1 VLRAHFRDDRLLH
14 LPKRWKDRRI
24 VLERFRDLFEPDRDY
39 PEAEVNERIRA
50 RFEDHCTVRRLLVD
64 EGFLARQGGVYRR
77 VGGEPIAKREEKVP
91 VEADGKPTSRAEKI
105 RAYKETPVEAGLY
118 RIACAV
124 NGRVFLG
131 SAKNLRGP
139 LNRHKFLLSIG
150 NHPIRVLQ
158 EDWARYGADA
168 FSFEVVAKVQPKDEP
183 GFDAEHELER
193 LEREWVARE
202 EPFGPRGYNVDP
214 DLRKLIVPTRQG

>member
-1 VLRAHFRDDRLLH
+1 
-14 LPKRWKDRRI
+14 
-24 VLERFRDLFEPDRDY
+24 
-39 PEAEVNERIRA
+39 
-50 RFEDHCTVRRLLVD
+50 
-64 EGFLARQGGVYRR
+64 
-77 VGGEPIAKREEKVP
+77 

-150 NHPIRVLQ
+150 NHPIRALQ

-168 FSFEVVAKVQPKDEP
+168 FSFEVVAKVEPKDEP

-214 DLRKLIVPTRQG
+214 DLRKLIVPTR